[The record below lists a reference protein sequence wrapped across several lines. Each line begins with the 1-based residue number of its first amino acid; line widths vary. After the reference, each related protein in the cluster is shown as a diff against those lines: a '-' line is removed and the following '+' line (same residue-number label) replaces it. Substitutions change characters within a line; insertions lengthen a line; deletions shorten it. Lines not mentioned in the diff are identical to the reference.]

1 MCAPSAKNRF
11 MKKRV
16 TYEIRGQIER
26 NCFFRV
32 GTALVR
38 MEFTGGSVNS
48 AGVTPAQFV
57 TENPVYQR
65 AIENSADFRSGV
77 IKRGAV
83 HVIEEPDDAKPA
95 SEEEKKTL
103 AVYSDVSNIQQAR
116 AVLMSEEYG
125 CTLSD
130 LQNKAS
136 VRAKADEKGVSFP
149 NWL

>member
-1 MCAPSAKNRF
+1 

-38 MEFTGGSVNS
+38 MEFTGGAVNS

-77 IKRGAV
+77 ITRGAV
-83 HVIEEPDDAKPA
+83 HVIEEPDNAKPVLNEEKDAKTVFP
-95 SEEEKKTL
+95 
-103 AVYSDVSNIQQAR
+103 DVSNIQQAR
-116 AVLMSEEYG
+116 AVLMSKEYG
-125 CTLSD
+125 CTLSE
-130 LQNKAS
+130 LQNKAAI
-136 VRAKADEKGVSFP
+136 RAKADEKGVSFP